1 MRRIALL
8 ITVGL
13 LISCTTALGIVI
25 HPGTRQP
32 SHRDRVDSCL
42 REHGWPYGRDALRH
56 VERRVSH
63 PNGLVMIFC
72 KREASRTAWL
82 VRWPPA

>member
-8 ITVGL
+8 ITVGF
-13 LISCTTALGIVI
+13 LISSTRALGIVI
-25 HPGTRQP
+25 HPGTRQ
-32 SHRDRVDSCL
+32 SSQKDRVDSCL

-56 VERRVSH
+56 VERRVGH
-63 PNGLVMIFC
+63 PSGLVMIC
-72 KREASRTAWL
+72 ERESSRTAWL

>member
-1 MRRIALL
+1 MRRTALL
-8 ITVGL
+8 ITVGF

-32 SHRDRVDSCL
+32 SQTDRVDSCL

-56 VERRVSH
+56 IERRVGH
-63 PNGLVMIFC
+63 PNGLVIC
-72 KREASRTAWL
+72 EREASRTAWL
-82 VRWPPA
+82 VPWPPA